1 MCKFYPFSVINSTWN
16 INVHRYNSV
25 TASDDSVRIVVVASS
40 VSTAGK
46 EKKKIQSALFKRYT
60 TAATFHVNVTAV
72 IKTLPSFTFSQIMG
86 S

>member
-16 INVHRYNSV
+16 INVHRYDSV

-46 EKKKIQSALFKRYT
+46 EKKIQSALFKRDT

-72 IKTLPSFTFSQIMG
+72 IKTLPSFTFS
-86 S
+86 